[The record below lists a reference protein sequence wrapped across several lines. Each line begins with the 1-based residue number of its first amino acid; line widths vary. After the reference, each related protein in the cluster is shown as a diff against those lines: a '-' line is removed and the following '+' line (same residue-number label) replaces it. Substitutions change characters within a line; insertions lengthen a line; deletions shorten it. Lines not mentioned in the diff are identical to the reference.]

1 MSPNDEFEFQRITRQ
16 GFATETADPHPYGIH
31 PRHPKTGLTPRGKAA
46 LAFGG
51 AALAATALVGWSV
64 SCSNAAEAQ
73 QKAEEIALKRDQ
85 LELEKLKVVNQ
96 VSTQAAKTQATLD
109 AARQVKVDAC
119 VKANKTL
126 VGKQLGATYSSV
138 LEDCQDQYQ
147 STTEVGMQAAGA
159 STDTT
164 DGGSGAGQINAGVVF
179 GGAALAGLLAVAV
192 RKGRRNTT

>member
-16 GFATETADPHPYGIH
+16 GFAPETRDPLPYGNSPH
-31 PRHPKTGLTPRGKAA
+31 HPKTGLTPRGKAA

-64 SCSNAAEAQ
+64 SSSNAAEAE
-73 QKAEEIALKRDQ
+73 QKAMEIALKRDQ

-159 STDTT
+159 STGSP
-164 DGGSGAGQINAGVVF
+164 DGAPGGGEVNSGFLIGGV
-179 GGAALAGLLAVAV
+179 ALAGLMAVGA
-192 RKGRRNTT
+192 RKARRNAA